1 MTHVSDDELHNGQLL
16 GIGEASQLCGIT
28 SRTLRH
34 YDKLNLLQPDC
45 IGDNKYRYYSLET
58 ILRIPIINY
67 LKMMGFS
74 LDEVSELF
82 ETQSFDKIKE
92 MLGPD
97 NIAFIEKDIKIRKAI
112 DYIFEKAVIK

>member
-34 YDKLNLLQPDC
+34 YDKLNLLQPDR

-82 ETQSFDKIKE
+82 ETKSFDKIKGRPCRR
-92 MLGPD
+92 LHARNDAPRGVPSHHSGLD
-97 NIAFIEKDIKIRKAI
+97 GTYRRG
-112 DYIFEKAVIK
+112 

>member
-45 IGDNKYRYYSLET
+45 IGDNKWLC
-58 ILRIPIINY
+58 
-67 LKMMGFS
+67 
-74 LDEVSELF
+74 
-82 ETQSFDKIKE
+82 
-92 MLGPD
+92 
-97 NIAFIEKDIKIRKAI
+97 
-112 DYIFEKAVIK
+112 